1 MERKKYLFV
10 ILFSLF
16 TLVVAGQN
24 NKSIYIA
31 YASGNMYKWK
41 YSMDSL
47 EARPAKTNKENLDL
61 VNFQYGYI
69 AWCIGKMKKIEAEKV
84 MIKSKIIIASLEKQ
98 KYNLSMLYAYKAAFV
113 GFEIGISPYKAPFIG
128 SQSSDYANQSIALNP
143 KNAFAH
149 AQLGNIALHTPKIFG
164 GSKSESLQH
173 YIKAL
178 ILMQADSK
186 YIENNWNYLN
196 LLAAIINTYM
206 ELGQYKSAKTYCEK
220 TLAIEP
226 EFDWVKNKLY
236 PEILKN
242 L

>member
-16 TLVVAGQN
+16 TLVVAGQS
-24 NKSIYIA
+24 NKSIYSA

-47 EARPAKTNKENLDL
+47 AAKPAKTNKENLDL

-69 AWCIGKMKKIEAEKV
+69 AWCIGKKKKSEAEFV
-84 MIKSKIIIASLEKQ
+84 MNKSKTIVELLEKQ

-113 GFEIGISPYKAPFIG
+113 GFEIGISPYKAPFLG

-164 GSKSESLQH
+164 GSKSEAVQH

-186 YIENNWNYLN
+186 NIEDNWNYLN
-196 LLAAIINTYM
+196 LLASIINTYM
-206 ELGQYKSAKTYCEK
+206 ELEQFKSAKTYSEK
-220 TLAIEP
+220 TLTIEP